1 MLTGIYSAA
10 SALRTSE
17 LQQDVISTN
26 LAHINV
32 PGYRRT
38 IMSNATFDEELQAQL
53 ADEPGYG
60 HELETLA
67 HDFTLGP
74 MQSTGRA
81 LDLAIAGDGFF
92 AVQGADET
100 LFTRSGV
107 FHIGTDGSL
116 VGSHGMPILGTSGP
130 ISIPT
135 DVTESQIQ
143 VTDDGQILAGD
154 RNLGQLRLVQFR
166 NNSLLRQVGTTLFSG
181 ANATEQQADV
191 TVQQGM
197 REQSNVAPVDEMVEM
212 ILAMRYYEAAQRTL
226 KTLDDAVQQQTTPE
240 R

>member
-26 LAHINV
+26 LAHMNV

-38 IMSNATFDEELQAQL
+38 MTTNATFDEELQAQM

-60 HELETLA
+60 HLLDTLA
-67 HDFTLGP
+67 NDFTLGP

-81 LDLAIAGDGFF
+81 LDLAIASDGFF

-100 LFTRSGV
+100 LFTRNGV
-107 FHIGTDGSL
+107 LHIGSDGQL
-116 VGSHGMPILGTSGP
+116 VGSHGMPMLGENGP

-135 DVTESQIQ
+135 DITEAQLTI
-143 VTDDGQILAGD
+143 TPDGQIVAGD
-154 RNLGQLRLVQFR
+154 RNLGQLRLVQFED
-166 NNSLLRQVGTTLFSG
+166 NSLLRQVGTTLFSG
-181 ANATEQQADV
+181 TLANQRQADV
-191 TVQQGM
+191 TVRQGM

-226 KTLDDAVQQQTTPE
+226 KTIDDAVQQQTTPE
-240 R
+240 G